1 MNTSQSKSLQN
12 NSFEELFLDKNI
24 PLRKSPQ
31 KNRRKINI
39 SAAVISDT
47 KLLQQ
52 LNDKADEKE
61 KGKNYER
68 EQNALKK

>member
-1 MNTSQSKSLQN
+1 MNTSQSNSLQN

-24 PLRKSPQ
+24 PLGKSPQ